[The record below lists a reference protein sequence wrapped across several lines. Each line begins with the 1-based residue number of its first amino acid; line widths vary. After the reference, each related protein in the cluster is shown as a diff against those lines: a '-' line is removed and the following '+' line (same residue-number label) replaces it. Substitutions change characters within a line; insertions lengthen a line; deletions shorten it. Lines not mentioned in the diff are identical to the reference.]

1 MSFLQTKNLSRPPG
15 NEARKHNDKR
25 GPGGNTKTFC
35 LTPPLRTGRS
45 LRDTQREELE
55 NQIKEHSFLE
65 RREGVLDREP
75 FAIHPVLEAHIRK
88 QSDEENKLLEE
99 SILADGCRDPL
110 VVWEEENV
118 LVDGHHRLTICRRN
132 GIPYSV
138 VYRSFPNIEA
148 VKAWMDLNQLGRRN
162 LSKEDRDTLIRRL
175 AEAGHRQKDIAQAVG
190 LDKSV
195 VSRIVKGGLQNATE
209 RNIKTS
215 SAAEEIVAL
224 QEKVRFL
231 ENLKQGHREH
241 DDEMHDE
248 IEALQR
254 KLAEAEQRKPEPIV
268 VEKPVIPPDIQKRLR
283 EQEEQLKHLNALH
296 GEEQKAAHLRAE
308 IEVLKKERSKAKV
321 EASFDGVIT
330 LIMTHK
336 TLAKNLV
343 ELAKNGDLT
352 IQQIDEAENMMDSV
366 MCAANDVKNAI
377 RDIRGN
383 FKKGGALRV
392 L

>member
-1 MSFLQTKNLSRPPG
+1 
-15 NEARKHNDKR
+15 
-25 GPGGNTKTFC
+25 
-35 LTPPLRTGRS
+35 
-45 LRDTQREELE
+45 
-55 NQIKEHSFLE
+55 
-65 RREGVLDREP
+65 VLDREP

-175 AEAGHRQKDIAQAVG
+175 AEAGHRQKDIAEAVG
-190 LDKSV
+190 MSEA
-195 VSRIVKGGLQNATE
+195 RISQITKNKNLNNLSE
-209 RNIKTS
+209 NPIKTS
-215 SAAEEIVAL
+215 SAADEIAAL
-224 QEKVRFL
+224 QEKVRLL
-231 ENLKQGHREH
+231 ENLRQGHREH

-248 IEALQR
+248 IEELQR
-254 KLAEAEQRKPEPIV
+254 RLIEAEQRQPEPVI
-268 VEKPVIPPDIQKRLR
+268 VEKPVIPPDIQKRL
-283 EQEEQLKHLNALH
+283 EEQDAQLKRLNTLH
-296 GEEQKAAHLRAE
+296 GDEQKAATLRAE
-308 IEVLKKERSKAKV
+308 IEALKKERSKAKV

-343 ELAKNGDLT
+343 ELARNGDLT
-352 IQQIDEAENMMDSV
+352 IQQIDDAENMMDSV
-366 MCAANDVKNAI
+366 ICAADDVKNAI
-377 RDIRGN
+377 RDIRGQ
-383 FKKGGALRV
+383 FKKGGGLRV

>member
-1 MSFLQTKNLSRPPG
+1 
-15 NEARKHNDKR
+15 
-25 GPGGNTKTFC
+25 
-35 LTPPLRTGRS
+35 
-45 LRDTQREELE
+45 
-55 NQIKEHSFLE
+55 
-65 RREGVLDREP
+65 VLDREP

-118 LVDGHHRLTICRRN
+118 LVDGHHRLTICRSN

-175 AEAGHRQKDIAQAVG
+175 AEAGHRQKDIARAVG
-190 LDKSV
+190 LKEPA
-195 VSRIVKGGLQNATE
+195 VSKIINKNFPKESEPT
-209 RNIKTS
+209 IKTS
-215 SAAEEIVAL
+215 SAAEEIAAL

>member
-1 MSFLQTKNLSRPPG
+1 M
-15 NEARKHNDKR
+15 
-25 GPGGNTKTFC
+25 
-35 LTPPLRTGRS
+35 
-45 LRDTQREELE
+45 
-55 NQIKEHSFLE
+55 
-65 RREGVLDREP
+65 DREP

-175 AEAGHRQKDIAQAVG
+175 AEAGHRQKDIAEAVG
-190 LDKSV
+190 MSEA
-195 VSRIVKGGLQNATE
+195 RISQITKNKNLNNLSE
-209 RNIKTS
+209 NPIKTS
-215 SAAEEIVAL
+215 SAADEIAAL
-224 QEKVRFL
+224 QEKVRLL
-231 ENLKQGHREH
+231 ENLRQGHREH

-248 IEALQR
+248 IEELQR
-254 KLAEAEQRKPEPIV
+254 RLIEAEQRQPEPVI
-268 VEKPVIPPDIQKRLR
+268 VEKPVIPPDIQKRL
-283 EQEEQLKHLNALH
+283 EEQDAQLKRLNTLH
-296 GEEQKAAHLRAE
+296 GDEQKAATLRAE
-308 IEVLKKERSKAKV
+308 IEALKKERSKAKV

-343 ELAKNGDLT
+343 ELARNGDLT
-352 IQQIDEAENMMDSV
+352 IQQIDDAENMMDSV
-366 MCAANDVKNAI
+366 ICAADDVKNAI
-377 RDIRGN
+377 RDIRGQ
-383 FKKGGALRV
+383 FKKGGGLRV

>member
-1 MSFLQTKNLSRPPG
+1 
-15 NEARKHNDKR
+15 
-25 GPGGNTKTFC
+25 
-35 LTPPLRTGRS
+35 
-45 LRDTQREELE
+45 
-55 NQIKEHSFLE
+55 
-65 RREGVLDREP
+65 VLDREP

-175 AEAGHRQKDIAQAVG
+175 AETGHRQKDIAQAVG

-195 VSRIVKGGLQNATE
+195 VSRIVKGELQNATE

-215 SAAEEIVAL
+215 SAAEEIAAL

-231 ENLKQGHREH
+231 ENLKQGHKEH